1 MRQEHAPEEIICE
14 YITDEITAFYA
25 EKRYTLTFAEEVMR
39 FDLSQ
44 KIPQVVV
51 PPDVAFFTWTPERSH
66 DFFMA
71 YDASFRDRPG
81 FPGWSE
87 EEWVCGTSDDAGFR
101 PDLSYLAIVQGQAAG
116 FITNEEDDTA
126 TEPTGYINQV
136 GVDPR
141 WRRQGIG
148 AALVVRSLQV
158 WQDEEKKAVLLH
170 VNVNN
175 PGAVGLYQQLGF
187 VVIRRRGKF
196 HKQLV

>member
-1 MRQEHAPEEIICE
+1 MRQEHSREEITCE
-14 YITDEITAFYA
+14 NVTGEIVTSYA
-25 EKRYTLTFAEEVMR
+25 EKGYTLTFAEEVMR

-51 PPDVAFFTWTPERSH
+51 PPDVSFFTWTSERSH

-87 EEWVCGTSDDAGFR
+87 EEWVRGTSDDAAFR
-101 PDLSYLAIVQGQAAG
+101 SDLSYLAVVQGQAAG

-126 TEPTGYINQV
+126 PEPTGYINQV

-141 WRRQGIG
+141 WRRKRIG
-148 AALVVRSLQV
+148 ATLVVRSLQA
-158 WQDEEKKAVLLH
+158 WQEVGKVAIMLH

-175 PGAVGLYQQLGF
+175 PGAIRLYQQLGF
-187 VVIRRRGKF
+187 SFVGRRGKF
-196 HKQLV
+196 RKQSA

>member
-1 MRQEHAPEEIICE
+1 MRQENSPEEITCE
-14 YITDEITAFYA
+14 NITDEITASYA
-25 EKRYTLTFAEEVMR
+25 EKGYALTFAEEVMR

-44 KIPQVVV
+44 KIPQVIV
-51 PPDVAFFTWTPERSH
+51 PSDVSFFTWTSERSH

-87 EEWVCGTSDDAGFR
+87 EEWVRGTSEYSTFR
-101 PDLSYLAIVQGQAAG
+101 PELSHLAVVQGHATG

-126 TEPTGYINQV
+126 PEPTGYLNQV

-148 AALVVRSLQV
+148 AALVVRSLQG
-158 WQDEEKKAVLLH
+158 WQEERKVAVMLH

-175 PGAVGLYQQLGF
+175 PGAIRLYQQLGF
-187 VVIRRRGKF
+187 SIVGRRGKF
-196 HKQLV
+196 RKQSA